1 VGKVLD
7 ARGISLFLLANFG
20 VLVVLSVSMRV
31 LGVDAWLVGVV
42 KRQAAEAGI
51 GMPEVGVFD
60 ALRNAN

>member
-1 VGKVLD
+1 MPG
-7 ARGISLFLLANFG
+7 RISLFLLANFG

-31 LGVDAWLVGVV
+31 FGVDTWLVGVV